1 MRLEVINQSKYKHS
15 LRPGDDVPLILPGA
29 VYGVFDGATDARGTR
44 VDGVGAGRLAA
55 ETVARAMA
63 ELAGD
68 RQARDWP
75 AERIVQQVSQALAE
89 RTAPLGL
96 PIPPSTTMAVVL
108 DCGRDWRFLL
118 LGDSGVRLNGTEILR
133 REKLIDTVSTLG
145 RVAVFRDLAKRIAS
159 PDEVEATAR
168 EAILLGFDRAV
179 ETGIMPGDRIEA
191 IIDDVIRQTGLEAH
205 ATLVRDFLGGGIQV
219 QFHFG
224 NAQGN
229 PLCFDTLNGSR
240 PLLGETI
247 DILRPKAGLTSI
259 EIFTDGYVAMPTEP
273 TVAAWERAFEAAEAE
288 DVHKIGRH
296 AGVKGSTSS
305 EFFDD
310 RTVIVMG
317 DLD

>member
-1 MRLEVINQSKYKHS
+1 MRIEVINQSKYRHS

-44 VDGVGAGRLAA
+44 VDGIGAGRLAA

-63 ELAGD
+63 RLAAEPD
-68 RQARDWP
+68 VRSWP
-75 AERIVQQVSQALAE
+75 AERIVEHLSQALAD

-108 DCGRDWRFLL
+108 DCGSDWRFLL
-118 LGDSGVRLNGTEILR
+118 LGDSGIRLNGSEVLL

-145 RVAVFRDLAKRIAS
+145 RVAVFRDLASRIAD
-159 PDEVEATAR
+159 PDDVEAAAR

-179 ETGIMPGDRIEA
+179 ETGMMPRARIEE
-191 IIDDVIRQTGLEAH
+191 IITDVIRETGLEKH
-205 ATLVRDFLGGGIQV
+205 ADLVEGFLRGGIQV

-224 NAQGN
+224 NADGN
-229 PLCFDTLNGSR
+229 PLCFDTLNGNR

-247 DILRPKAGLTSI
+247 DVTCPKAGLSSI
-259 EIFTDGYVAMPTEP
+259 EIFTDGYVAMPAHAS
-273 TVAAWERAFEAAEAE
+273 VAAWEAAFEAAESQ
-288 DVHKIGRH
+288 DFHKLDRY
-296 AGVKGSTSS
+296 AGVKGSTSR
-305 EFFDD
+305 EVFDD

-317 DLD
+317 DLQ

>member
-44 VDGVGAGRLAA
+44 IDGVGAGRFAA
-55 ETVARAMA
+55 EIVARAMA
-63 ELAGD
+63 RLAGD
-68 RQARDWP
+68 AEARSWP
-75 AERIVQQVSQALAE
+75 AKRIVEQMSEALAE
-89 RTAPLGL
+89 RTAPLRL

-108 DCGRDWRFLL
+108 DCGNDWRFLL

-145 RVAVFRDLAKRIAS
+145 RVAVFRDLAERIAS
-159 PDEVEATAR
+159 PDEVEAAAR
-168 EAILLGFDRAV
+168 EAILLGFDHAV
-179 ETGIMPGDRIEA
+179 DTGIMPRDRIDA
-191 IIDDVIRQTGLEAH
+191 IIADVIKQTGLEAH
-205 ATLVRDFLGGGIQV
+205 ATLVRDFLSGGIQV

-224 NAQGN
+224 NAEGN

-247 DILRPKAGLTSI
+247 DLVRPKAGLTSI
-259 EIFTDGYVAMPTEP
+259 EIFSDGYVAMPTDP
-273 TVAAWERAFEAAEAE
+273 SVAAWELAFEAAEAE
-288 DVHKIGRH
+288 DFHKLDRH

-317 DLD
+317 DLE